1 MNIAV
6 FRNHRRIP
14 SRIEHLV
21 GRRVGLALGRLI
33 GRVTRVEVRL
43 SRSAGDRNGQ
53 TRRCRIH
60 VELRPRG
67 IVIAEATESNFV
79 SAINRAA
86 GRAVRRIR
94 KRVTRRRQLN
104 RYVLRRTAA

>member
-6 FRNHRRIP
+6 FRHDRRIP
-14 SRIEHLV
+14 SRIEQLV
-21 GRRVGLALGRLI
+21 GRRVSVALGRLA

-43 SRSAGDRNGQ
+43 SRIGGDREGQ
-53 TRRCRIH
+53 KRRCRIH

-67 IVIAEATESNFV
+67 SVIAEATGRYFV
-79 SAINRAA
+79 SAINCAA
-86 GRAVRRIR
+86 GRAARQIR
-94 KRVTRRRQLN
+94 KRITRRRRLN